1 MDIADVDCERTREAS
16 ALKDAHDNQVARL
29 LKQHEEKTCLMTEM
43 HNSDLSSANSEHAQE
58 ISKLR
63 KTHASEVNKLKEA
76 HTNIVKT
83 LEDRYEKDIIA
94 LKSKSKDK
102 AMKIYKENVQKL
114 KVKHE
119 TYALSQSER
128 YNMLCNELSSQK
140 MAHKDEIESLQK
152 ALISLKEKSSKE
164 ISDMVEEQEVSTRR
178 FKDSLAEVKLQHQTS
193 ISEIREKAANDIV
206 NLESHLQKQKDD
218 SEEAYNTIVE
228 EMEQLQERHDKL
240 QGKFS

>member
-1 MDIADVDCERTREAS
+1 MA
-16 ALKDAHDNQVARL
+16 
-29 LKQHEEKTCLMTEM
+29 
-43 HNSDLSSANSEHAQE
+43 DLSHKQTIETALLND
-58 ISKLR
+58 L
-63 KTHASEVNKLKEA
+63 HASSM
-76 HTNIVKT
+76 KT

-164 ISDMVEEQEVSTRR
+164 ISDINLLHKDTIALLKQEHVEEL
-178 FKDSLAEVKLQHQTS
+178 K
-193 ISEIREKAANDIV
+193 
-206 NLESHLQKQKDD
+206 NLRSKYKSKCFFL
-218 SEEAYNTIVE
+218 N
-228 EMEQLQERHDKL
+228 
-240 QGKFS
+240 KF